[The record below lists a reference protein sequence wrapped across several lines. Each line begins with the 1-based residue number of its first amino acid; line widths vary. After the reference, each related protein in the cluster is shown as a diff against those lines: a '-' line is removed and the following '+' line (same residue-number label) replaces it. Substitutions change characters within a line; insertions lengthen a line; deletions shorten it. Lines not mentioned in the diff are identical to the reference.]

1 MTFLEF
7 ECFSAQNMRNHV
19 LAFLLVDFPK
29 EVKEM
34 LGVMLCRNKGSN
46 MRFYHPLMCL

>member
-1 MTFLEF
+1 MSWL
-7 ECFSAQNMRNHV
+7 
-19 LAFLLVDFPK
+19 FLLVDFPK
-29 EVKEM
+29 KVEVKEM

>member
-7 ECFSAQNMRNHV
+7 EGFSAQNMRNHV

-29 EVKEM
+29 EVK